1 MDTSKIGRFIAEL
14 RKEKGVT
21 QQQLADNLFV
31 TREAVSKWERG
42 VNSPEVTTLVMMS
55 TFLNVSVNEIIAGE
69 RITEENKEEIENI
82 ALSVLSF
89 TKTKISKI
97 RSISIMVVLTLLL
110 IFLGFYF
117 ISNYNSLRVYILGA
131 ESKRFD
137 LTQGIIVTS
146 KQKSYISLGNII
158 SKTDAEIDHVELY
171 YEYDKQ
177 KTSLITTDDI
187 NNLEIDLNSYNEMI
201 RKKKFSNVLENLHLD
216 VHTKDDVET
225 MHLESRLDYT
235 NKYIVPK
242 MFAKGNKIKTET
254 KVPKAPKLILDKFD
268 YIDDR
273 FILKFKDKGIEYE
286 CIYDGDESISI
297 VVEEKGYIVNYDLK
311 SSIIKVVVNKQISEF
326 SYDSNKCI
334 KGKCKD
340 YKNIINAFKENV
352 LN

>member
-97 RSISIMVVLTLLL
+97 RFISIMVILVLLL

-117 ISNYNSLRVYILGA
+117 ISNYNSLRVYIAYGD
-131 ESKRFD
+131 SKSFD

-171 YEYDKQ
+171 YEYNKQ
-177 KTSLITTDDI
+177 KTSLITTDEI
-187 NNLEIDLNSYNEMI
+187 NNLEIDLNTYNDMI

-242 MFAKGNKIKTET
+242 MFAKGNKIKTKT
-254 KVPKAPKLILDKFD
+254 KIPKAPKLILDKFD

-273 FILKFKDKGIEYE
+273 FILKFEDKGIEYE
-286 CIYDGDESISI
+286 CIYDGENNINI
-297 VVEEKGYIVNYDLK
+297 VLDKNTLFVNYLLENNTLK
-311 SSIIKVVVNKQISEF
+311 IINYDKVAEY
-326 SYDSNKCI
+326 SYKENKCI
-334 KGKCKD
+334 HGNCKD
-340 YKNIINAFKENV
+340 YKNIINAFEKNV